1 LLNQQENV
9 VLILKNVI
17 YRSTEFPLFED
28 FLVERYGFRR
38 IEEKEKEV
46 SEVREVFPASREEI
60 VFGEESRAH
69 IVSEETERKFSSLK
83 ILEGTY
89 LDSKIIVYV
98 MGDVICR
105 EDLVEVS
112 GEETYRVYTAEYQM
126 IKILSRSGYA
136 LQQLLERLKMD
147 TGLKIETKDWAF
159 HRETGSA
166 EII

>member
-1 LLNQQENV
+1 MLSRENV

-28 FLVERYGFRR
+28 FLVEKYGFRKV
-38 IEEKEKEV
+38 EDKGKEV
-46 SEVREVFPASREEI
+46 SEVKEVFPAKREEI
-60 VFGEESRAH
+60 IFWEESRAH
-69 IVSEETERKFSSLK
+69 IVSEETEKKFSSLK
-83 ILEGTY
+83 ALEGTY

-112 GEETYRVYTAEYQM
+112 REETYRVYTAEYQM
-126 IKILSRSGYA
+126 IKMLSESGYV

-147 TGLKIETKDWAF
+147 TGLKIETKDWVF
-159 HRETGSA
+159 YRETDGDKP
-166 EII
+166 I